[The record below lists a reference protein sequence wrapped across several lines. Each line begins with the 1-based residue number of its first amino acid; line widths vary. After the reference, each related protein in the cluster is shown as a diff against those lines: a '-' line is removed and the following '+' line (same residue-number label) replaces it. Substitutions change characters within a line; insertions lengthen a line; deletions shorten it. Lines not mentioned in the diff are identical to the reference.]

1 MRLLTSLLAAL
12 VSIGCGQQALLAQ
25 ATVEAHEVVARGYGP
40 GEDDAVK
47 DALYN
52 AIRQVSGERIASS
65 TKLRMTDVKE
75 NGRRDYR
82 KQQDYE
88 ASAETRGLVS
98 SYRVETLG
106 IEAATGRTMV
116 SILARVPLYIPDA
129 QSKRLKLAVLPVT
142 LPPALQDMP
151 QAVQLAE
158 DIYASL
164 EAALVS
170 TQRFAVLD
178 RNQSERRGAELSRLG
193 SQDVPLSETIRI
205 GQSLVAQY
213 LTRADLTGAAFTPGR
228 RTTSSGRVVDYLT
241 AQFQIDVRVL
251 DVDTGQIKVAHS
263 VSRQQTIF
271 PPNGPANLARASG
284 EELAEL
290 ITAAIYPMAVIVI
303 QPGSVTLNQGGLLV
317 KPRQRF
323 ALSGAGAYLDD
334 ASSSGKS
341 PAGANEIAVVEITSV
356 TDRVAQARL
365 ISGTLPLGAPPNSLI
380 ARRIPRT
387 QADAMADFNRAIDAA
402 RDGSTPAKGAAGLDW

>member
-1 MRLLTSLLAAL
+1 MRLLTSLLGAL

-178 RNQSERRGAELSRLG
+178 RNHSERRARK
-193 SQDVPLSETIRI
+193 T
-205 GQSLVAQY
+205 
-213 LTRADLTGAAFTPGR
+213 
-228 RTTSSGRVVDYLT
+228 
-241 AQFQIDVRVL
+241 
-251 DVDTGQIKVAHS
+251 KVKS
-263 VSRQQTIF
+263 KLF
-271 PPNGPANLARASG
+271 ARA
-284 EELAEL
+284 AP
-290 ITAAIYPMAVIVI
+290 AAPE
-303 QPGSVTLNQGGLLV
+303 S
-317 KPRQRF
+317 
-323 ALSGAGAYLDD
+323 ALSV
-334 ASSSGKS
+334 AS
-341 PAGANEIAVVEITSV
+341 IA
-356 TDRVAQARL
+356 
-365 ISGTLPLGAPPNSLI
+365 P
-380 ARRIPRT
+380 
-387 QADAMADFNRAIDAA
+387 
-402 RDGSTPAKGAAGLDW
+402 

>member
-1 MRLLTSLLAAL
+1 M
-12 VSIGCGQQALLAQ
+12 
-25 ATVEAHEVVARGYGP
+25 
-40 GEDDAVK
+40 
-47 DALYN
+47 
-52 AIRQVSGERIASS
+52 
-65 TKLRMTDVKE
+65 
-75 NGRRDYR
+75 
-82 KQQDYE
+82 
-88 ASAETRGLVS
+88 
-98 SYRVETLG
+98 
-106 IEAATGRTMV
+106 
-116 SILARVPLYIPDA
+116 
-129 QSKRLKLAVLPVT
+129 
-142 LPPALQDMP
+142 
-151 QAVQLAE
+151 
-158 DIYASL
+158 
-164 EAALVS
+164 
-170 TQRFAVLD
+170 
-178 RNQSERRGAELSRLG
+178 
-193 SQDVPLSETIRI
+193 
-205 GQSLVAQY
+205 
-213 LTRADLTGAAFTPGR
+213 TGAAFTPGR

-241 AQFQIDVRVL
+241 VQFQIDVRVL

-341 PAGANEIAVVEITSV
+341 PAGADEIAVVEITSV

-365 ISGTLPLGAPPNSLI
+365 ISGTLPLQAPPNSLI

-387 QADAMADFNRAIDAA
+387 QADVMADFNRAIDAA
-402 RDGSTPAKGAAGLDW
+402 RDGDTSAKGAAGSDW

>member
-1 MRLLTSLLAAL
+1 MRLLTRFLPAL
-12 VSIGCGQQALLAQ
+12 ISICWGSALLAQ
-25 ATVEAHEVVARGYGP
+25 AAVEPHEVVARGYGS

-65 TKLRMTDVKE
+65 TRIRMTSVKE

-82 KQQDYE
+82 QRQDYE

-98 SYRVETLG
+98 SYRIEMLG

-116 SILARVPLYIPDA
+116 SIRARVPLYIPDA
-129 QSKRLKLAVLPVT
+129 QSKRLKLAVLPVS
-142 LPPALQDMP
+142 LPLSLQDKP
-151 QAVQLAE
+151 QAVQLVE

-178 RNQSERRGAELSRLG
+178 RKQSERRGAELSRLG

-213 LTRADLTGAAFTPGR
+213 LTTTDMTGASFTPGR

-241 AQFQIDVRVL
+241 VQFKIDVRVL

-263 VSRQQTIF
+263 VSSQETIF
-271 PPNGPANLARASG
+271 PPNGLINLARAAG

-290 ITAAIYPMAVIVI
+290 ITAAIYPMAVIAI

-323 ALSGAGAYLDD
+323 ALNGAGTYLDD
-334 ASSSGKS
+334 PSLSEKSS
-341 PAGANEIAVVEITSV
+341 ADTDEIAVVEITSV
-356 TDRVAQARL
+356 TDKVAQARL
-365 ISGTLPLGAPPNSLI
+365 ISGTLPLQAPPNSLI

-387 QADAMADFNRAIDAA
+387 QADVMADFNRAVDAA
-402 RDGSTPAKGAAGLDW
+402 RDGGTSAKGEAGLTW

>member
-1 MRLLTSLLAAL
+1 MGRLTLLLVAL
-12 VSIGCGQQALLAQ
+12 VSVGFGQALHAQ
-25 ATVEAHEVVARGYGP
+25 ATVETHEVVARGYGP

-52 AIRQVSGERIASS
+52 AIRQVSGERIAAS
-65 TKLRMTDVKE
+65 TKLRMTNVRE

-82 KQQDYE
+82 QRQDYE

-98 SYRVETLG
+98 SYRIEMLG

-116 SILARVPLYIPDA
+116 SIRARVPLYIPDA

-151 QAVQLAE
+151 QAVQLAG

-213 LTRADLTGAAFTPGR
+213 LTTADLTGAAFTPGR

-241 AQFQIDVRVL
+241 VQFQIDVRVL

-334 ASSSGKS
+334 ASSSGKF
-341 PAGANEIAVVEITSV
+341 PADADEIAVVEITSV

-365 ISGTLPLGAPPNSLI
+365 ISGTLPLQAPPNSLI

-387 QADAMADFNRAIDAA
+387 QADVMADFNRAIDAA
-402 RDGSTPAKGAAGLDW
+402 RDGDTSAKGAAGSDW